1 MTNHNILPIIQERG
15 IAGYSVDRI
24 MDAAGI
30 SYKTARRLLGLLI
43 DSKQVKLVRTGNAVA
58 YIATE
63 HYVQKLVIPKR
74 PPGRPRHDIAKI
86 TRIEARPANISH
98 ERLAIEKI
106 LEEAT
111 GPLKRGIIAEM
122 VGINGDRCKD
132 FLRRL
137 FLDGKAVNT
146 PNGWEKPVAKPKQD
160 RPMRVC
166 NGSAPNGDINYW
178 KSYMSSTMSSARE
191 VTVNQAG

>member
-1 MTNHNILPIIQERG
+1 MTTHNILPIIQEQG
-15 IAGYSVDRI
+15 KAGYSVDRI
-24 MDAAGI
+24 MDVAGI
-30 SYKTARRLLGLLI
+30 SYKTARRLLGLLMKSDHI
-43 DSKQVKLVRTGNAVA
+43 KQVRTGNAVA

-63 HYVQKLVIPKR
+63 HYVPKLVIPKR

-86 TRIEARPANISH
+86 TRIEARPANISP

-122 VGINGDRCKD
+122 VGINGDRCKNY
-132 FLRRL
+132 LRRIV
-137 FLDGKAVNT
+137 LDGKAINT
-146 PNGWEKPVAKPKQD
+146 PNGWAKSVEKPKHD

-166 NGSAPNGDINYW
+166 NGSAPNGDVNYW
-178 KSYMSSTMSSARE
+178 KSYMNSTMSHVR
-191 VTVNQAG
+191 AGAF

>member
-1 MTNHNILPIIQERG
+1 MTNHNILQLIQEQG
-15 IAGYSVDRI
+15 KSGYSVDRI

-30 SYKTARRLLGLLI
+30 SYKTARRLLGLLVNSGHI
-43 DSKQVKLVRTGNAVA
+43 QQVRTGNAVA

-63 HYVQKLVIPKR
+63 HFVPKLVIPKR

-86 TRIEARPANISH
+86 TRIEARPANISP

-111 GPLKRGIIAEM
+111 EPLKRGIIADM
-122 VGINGDRCKD
+122 VGINGDRCKNY
-132 FLRRL
+132 LRRL
-137 FLDGKAVNT
+137 VLDGKAVNT
-146 PNGWEKPVAKPKQD
+146 PDGWAKSVAKQKQY

-166 NGSAPNGDINYW
+166 NGSSPNGDINYW
-178 KSYMSSTMSSARE
+178 KSYMSSTMSHVRASA
-191 VTVNQAG
+191 

>member
-1 MTNHNILPIIQERG
+1 MTTHNILPIIQEQG
-15 IAGYSVDRI
+15 AAGYSIDRI

-43 DSKQVKLVRTGNAVA
+43 KENKIQQVRSRNAVA

-63 HYVQKLVIPKR
+63 HYIPKLVIKKG
-74 PPGRPRHDIAKI
+74 PPGRPRRDIAKI
-86 TRIEARPANISH
+86 TRLGDRPANISP

-111 GPLKRGIIAEM
+111 GPLKRGIIANM
-122 VGINGDRCKD
+122 VGINGDRCKNY
-132 FLRRL
+132 LRRMA
-137 FLDGKAVNT
+137 LDGKAVNT
-146 PNGWEKPVAKPKQD
+146 PAGWAKPVAKPKQY

-166 NGSAPNGDINYW
+166 NGSAPNGDVNYW
-178 KSYMSSTMSSARE
+178 KSYMNSTMSSAR
-191 VTVNQAG
+191 AGAY